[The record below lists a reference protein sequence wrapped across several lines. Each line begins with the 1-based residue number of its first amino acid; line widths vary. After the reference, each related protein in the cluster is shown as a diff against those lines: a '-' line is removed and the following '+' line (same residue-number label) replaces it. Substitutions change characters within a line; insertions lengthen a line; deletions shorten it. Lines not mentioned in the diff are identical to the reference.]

1 MVGEERLRALS
12 KLLESAQKALHGLDR
27 DQRAQRA
34 DDFTRLEAALGYLSL
49 VLERTEPEL
58 LSDAVHAEL
67 TRLLEQ
73 IASNTSSVAANPVNF
88 ADALIGQA
96 AQLPV
101 AQQRDF
107 EQAGRDAAT
116 SFRRS
121 ASQHQNALQE
131 EMSALKQQ
139 LEDISGGSTRSLEAT
154 KTSGEALAQE
164 LRGRLEA
171 MQASASA
178 ASEEVA
184 KLVERQQGAFLE
196 EQALREKRVEE
207 QWSEIRSR
215 VDTQAGDLVD
225 DLSRMRS
232 EAAGL
237 VGAVSAASTANHFR
251 DDAKGERK
259 AYWVLLTVT
268 LLFLGAAVV
277 FAGLAA
283 SESEAEV
290 RQLLAKLGV
299 SGALLGLGVFTGA
312 QARDHRGRDKG
323 SRDKELDMRAFGP
336 FIEPL
341 PPKEQVRER
350 ILMTRRSFGRVEP
363 SAPEQTDE
371 DIDLLSSEDEIEIAA
386 RDMRQRHKA

>member
-1 MVGEERLRALS
+1 
-12 KLLESAQKALHGLDR
+12 
-27 DQRAQRA
+27 
-34 DDFTRLEAALGYLSL
+34 
-49 VLERTEPEL
+49 
-58 LSDAVHAEL
+58 
-67 TRLLEQ
+67 
-73 IASNTSSVAANPVNF
+73 
-88 ADALIGQA
+88 
-96 AQLPV
+96 
-101 AQQRDF
+101 
-107 EQAGRDAAT
+107 
-116 SFRRS
+116 
-121 ASQHQNALQE
+121 
-131 EMSALKQQ
+131 
-139 LEDISGGSTRSLEAT
+139 
-154 KTSGEALAQE
+154 
-164 LRGRLEA
+164 
-171 MQASASA
+171 
-178 ASEEVA
+178 
-184 KLVERQQGAFLE
+184 
-196 EQALREKRVEE
+196 LREKRVEE